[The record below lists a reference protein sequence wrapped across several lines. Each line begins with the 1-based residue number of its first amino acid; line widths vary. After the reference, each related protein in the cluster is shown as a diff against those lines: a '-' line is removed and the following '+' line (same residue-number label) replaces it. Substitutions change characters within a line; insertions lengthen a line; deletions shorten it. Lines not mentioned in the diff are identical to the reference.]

1 MDFNTLI
8 RTDFIVIALFLN
20 AIGAILKYRTPL
32 SNKLIPSVLFAI
44 SFVVCATWGWFTSVY
59 AGGARWADSL
69 LIAGLVHGVVVTSIA
84 TWGWDTF
91 YGAFKNG
98 LGKKKKEKAR

>member
-69 LIAGLVHGVVVTSIA
+69 LIAGLVHGMVVTSIA

-91 YGAFKNG
+91 YGAFKHG
-98 LGKKKKEKAR
+98 LGKKKEKAR

>member
-32 SNKLIPSVLFAI
+32 DNKLIPSVLFAI
-44 SFVVCATWGWFTSVY
+44 SFVVCNV
-59 AGGARWADSL
+59 
-69 LIAGLVHGVVVTSIA
+69 GLVHERLCRRCEMGRQPAHRWSLCMA
-84 TWGWDTF
+84 WW
-91 YGAFKNG
+91 
-98 LGKKKKEKAR
+98 

>member
-32 SNKLIPSVLFAI
+32 DNRLIPSVLFAV
-44 SFVVCATWGWFTSVY
+44 SFLVCAIWGWFTSAYV
-59 AGGARWADSL
+59 GGTRWADSL
-69 LIAGLVHGVVVTSIA
+69 LIAGLVHGTVATSIA
-84 TWGWDTF
+84 VWGWDTF
-91 YGAFKNG
+91 HGAFKHG
-98 LGKKKKEKAR
+98 LRKKKER